1 MSEEEKLPPQEQ
13 NLIESESNIRR
24 LRSQNLDKKHN
35 QPNAFNVVYETNK
48 SNLSPS
54 PDNIQMEFDAQ
65 GAQLREGPYR
75 LGKHTAGI
83 IGVGTGIF
91 RVLESHEE
99 VSSDDEDFLKK
110 RELSARRKTFKL
122 LRPPPSSQ
130 PDFSR
135 NWVWV
140 FLEKFNSNLSI
151 SIY

>member
-1 MSEEEKLPPQEQ
+1 
-13 NLIESESNIRR
+13 
-24 LRSQNLDKKHN
+24 
-35 QPNAFNVVYETNK
+35 
-48 SNLSPS
+48 
-54 PDNIQMEFDAQ
+54 MEFDVQ

-122 LRPPPSSQ
+122 LRPPPPSQ
-130 PDFSR
+130 PDQSR
-135 NWVWV
+135 NWVWI
-140 FLEKFNSNLSI
+140 FPEKFNSNLSI
-151 SIY
+151 SINKNF